1 MTLINKIWV
10 GIVAVLGFAVM
21 LLRGRLKD
29 AKIKELGRNVSE
41 EKAARASS
49 DAATEELLEGL
60 KDESK
65 PVSSRTHFGDR

>member
-1 MTLINKIWV
+1 MGLLV
-10 GIVAVLGFAVM
+10 FVVM

-29 AKIKELGRNVSE
+29 AKIKELGRDVSE

-49 DAATEELLEGL
+49 DAATEEILGGLEN
-60 KDESK
+60 ESR